1 MSKKTLIIIIVISVL
16 ICGGI
21 LYALLRGKNDN
32 SYSFKTARIDRGD
45 IQITVTATGTLEPV
59 NVVEVGSQVSGR
71 IAKLYADFN
80 SFVKKGQVIAEL
92 EQSLFITR
100 VHQSEANYKSAKA
113 EVEKAKVRLNNA
125 KKALDRAISLYEKS
139 LISKEEKEKAEETYY
154 SSLADLQ
161 SAEARLEQAKA
172 QLESAKVDLEHTII
186 TSPIDGL
193 VISRNVNVGQTVAAS
208 FQAPV
213 LFKIAEDLTRMYL
226 TCHVD
231 EADIGKVEPGQRVVF
246 TVDAFPEEKF
256 EGKVIQVRYNPQTIQ
271 NVVTYDTIVEVRND
285 KLKLRPGMTATASII
300 TAEKNNVLRVPN
312 SALKF
317 TPPPDVIK
325 KLRKNFQSLE
335 KRKPGSGQRAQQFAR
350 TQRPKNFSIIWAV
363 DENKNLK
370 PIPIITGLADDS
382 YTEIIRILRGELK
395 EGQEVAIGFTKSSST
410 GRRRTS
416 PVRGFRMIVR

>member
-1 MSKKTLIIIIVISVL
+1 VSKKTLIIIIVISVL

-32 SYSFKTARIDRGD
+32 SYSFRTEKIDRGN
-45 IQITVTATGTLEPV
+45 IQIVVSATGTLEPV

-80 SFVKKGQVIAEL
+80 SLVKKGQVIAEL

-154 SSLADLQ
+154 SALADLQ

-186 TSPIDGL
+186 TSPINGI

-213 LFKIAEDLTRMYL
+213 LFRIAEDLTRMYL

-231 EADIGKVEPGQRVVF
+231 EADIGKVQPGQRVIF

-285 KLKLRPGMTATASII
+285 ELKLRPGMTATVSII
-300 TAEKNNVLRVPN
+300 IAEKNNALRIPN
-312 SALKF
+312 TALRF
-317 TPPPDVIK
+317 MPPPDLLK
-325 KLRKNFQSLE
+325 KLRKNFSSRE
-335 KRKPGSGQRAQQFAR
+335 KAKQIQEERTQQFAR
-350 TQRPKNFSIIWAV
+350 LRRPKNFSIIWTIDE
-363 DENKNLK
+363 DENLR
-370 PIPIITGLADDS
+370 PIPIITGLSGDS
-382 YTEIIRILRGELK
+382 YTEIKRVLRGELK
-395 EGQEVAIGFTKSSST
+395 EGQEVVIGLATSSSSQ
-410 GRRRTS
+410 RRRTS

>member
-1 MSKKTLIIIIVISVL
+1 MNKKILIIVVIIAVMIS
-16 ICGGI
+16 GGI
-21 LYALLRGKNDN
+21 LYALLKSKNND
-32 SYSFKTARIDRGD
+32 SYNFRTAKIDKGD
-45 IQITVTATGTLEPV
+45 IQLIVSATGTLEPV

-125 KKALDRAISLYEKS
+125 KKALDRALSLYEKS
-139 LISKEEKEKAEETYY
+139 LISREEKEKAEETYY
-154 SSLADLQ
+154 SALADLQ

-172 QLESAKVDLEHTII
+172 QLESARVDLEHTVI
-186 TSPIDGL
+186 TSPIDGI

-213 LFKIAEDLTRMYL
+213 LFQIAEDLTRMYL

-231 EADIGKVEPGQRVVF
+231 EADIGKVKPGQRVVF

-285 KLKLRPGMTATASII
+285 DLKLRPGMTATASII
-300 TAEKNNVLRVPN
+300 VLEKKNVLRVPN
-312 SALKF
+312 SSLRF
-317 TPPPDVIK
+317 MPPPDLLK
-325 KLRKNFQSLE
+325 KLRKNL
-335 KRKPGSGQRAQQFAR
+335 KPQQETQDLRQRENR
-350 TQRPKNFSIIWAV
+350 PVRQRPSNFAILWKI
-363 DENKNLK
+363 DENKNLE
-370 PIPIITGLADDS
+370 PVPVITGLSDDS
-382 YTEIIRILRGELK
+382 YTEIVRVIRGELK
-395 EGQEVAIGFTKSSST
+395 EGEEVVIGTETQFSGERRSSS
-410 GRRRTS
+410 
-416 PVRGFRMIVR
+416 PARGFRMIVR

>member
-1 MSKKTLIIIIVISVL
+1 VSKKTSIIIIVISVL

-21 LYALLRGKNDN
+21 LYALLRSKNDN

-45 IQITVTATGTLEPV
+45 IQITVSATGTLEPV

-92 EQSLFITR
+92 EQSLFVTR
-100 VHQSEANYKSAKA
+100 VHQSEANYKSAEA

-125 KKALDRAISLYEKS
+125 KKALDRALSLYEKS

-186 TSPIDGL
+186 TSPINGI

-285 KLKLRPGMTATASII
+285 ELKLRPGMTATVSII

-325 KLRKNFQSLE
+325 KLRKNFQRLE
-335 KRKPGSGQRAQQFAR
+335 KRKLGSGQKAQQFAR
-350 TQRPKNFSIIWAV
+350 AQRPKNLSIIWTI

-410 GRRRTS
+410 ERRRTS

>member
-1 MSKKTLIIIIVISVL
+1 MSKKTSIIIIVISVL

-21 LYALLRGKNDN
+21 LYALLRSKNDN

-45 IQITVTATGTLEPV
+45 IQITVSATGTLEPV

-92 EQSLFITR
+92 EQSLFVTR
-100 VHQSEANYKSAKA
+100 VHQSEANYKSAEA

-125 KKALDRAISLYEKS
+125 KKALDRALSLYEKS

-186 TSPIDGL
+186 TSPINGI

-285 KLKLRPGMTATASII
+285 ELKLRPGMTATVSII

-325 KLRKNFQSLE
+325 KLRKNFQRLE
-335 KRKPGSGQRAQQFAR
+335 KRKLGSGQKAQQFAR
-350 TQRPKNFSIIWAV
+350 AQRPKNLSIIWTI

-410 GRRRTS
+410 ERRRTS